1 MKFKYFLRGLGV
13 GVLFCTFIVFAAYQT
28 SPNKLLTDE
37 EVKARAKELGMV
49 EAETEL
55 DKVLQGDKNKK
66 DNETTENSETTEDG
80 QSTEDGAVT
89 EDNQSTENSEEDSAS
104 AAGNTTESPKSTEEG
119 SVTKQPKT
127 TEVNNTTE
135 QPKKTTEDNITTEQ
149 PKEAAGD
156 GEEVTTATITVK
168 RGMQSSTVA
177 KELEA
182 KGIIKSASDFDNYLN
197 KKGYSTKICV
207 GTYSVKSSDSYET
220 LAKILMKKK

>member
-49 EAETEL
+49 EPETEL
-55 DKVLQGDKNKK
+55 DKVLQKDTNKK
-66 DNETTENSETTEDG
+66 DDGTTEDG
-80 QSTEDGAVT
+80 QSTEEGSVT
-89 EDNQSTENSEEDSAS
+89 EDNQSTENPNSEDDAAS
-104 AAGNTTESPKSTEEG
+104 AAGNTTEPTKSTEEG
-119 SVTKQPKT
+119 NVTKQPKT

-135 QPKKTTEDNITTEQ
+135 QPKKTEEGNTTTEQ
-149 PKEAAGD
+149 PTEETGD
-156 GEEVTTATITVK
+156 EVTTATITVK

-177 KELEA
+177 RELEE

>member
-1 MKFKYFLRGLGV
+1 MKFKYFLRGLGI
-13 GVLFCTFIVFAAYQT
+13 GILFCTFIIFAAYQT
-28 SPNKLLTDE
+28 SPNRLLTDE

-55 DKVLQGDKNKK
+55 DKVLQGEGQTTEN
-66 DNETTENSETTEDG
+66 NETTESGQTVEDGASTENGETTEAG
-80 QSTEDGAVT
+80 VSTEDGAST
-89 EDNQSTENSEEDSAS
+89 EDAA
-104 AAGNTTESPKSTEEG
+104 AAGRGTETGTTEQPKSTQEG

-127 TEVNNTTE
+127 TEVNSTTE
-135 QPKKTTEDNITTEQ
+135 QNKVTTED
-149 PKEAAGD
+149 GD
-156 GEEVTTATITVK
+156 VVTATITVK
-168 RGMQSSTVA
+168 KGMQSSTVA
-177 KELEA
+177 KELEE

>member
-89 EDNQSTENSEEDSAS
+89 EDNQSTENPNSENDAAS
-104 AAGNTTESPKSTEEG
+104 AAGNTTEPPKSTEEG
-119 SVTKQPKT
+119 SVTKQPKS

-135 QPKKTTEDNITTEQ
+135 QPKKTPEGNTTTE
-149 PKEAAGD
+149 AVGD
-156 GEEVTTATITVK
+156 GDEVTTATITVK

-177 KELEA
+177 RELEE